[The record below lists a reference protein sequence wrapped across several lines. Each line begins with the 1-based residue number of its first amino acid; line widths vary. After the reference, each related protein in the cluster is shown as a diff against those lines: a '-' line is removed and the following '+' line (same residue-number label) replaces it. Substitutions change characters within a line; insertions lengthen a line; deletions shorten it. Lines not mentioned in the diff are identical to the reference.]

1 MPQND
6 VSGLTS
12 QEVVLLRQEFGRN
25 VLSEKKKSSIVR
37 IFQNQL
43 KNNFVVYLLVAA
55 IIISFFVGKYITAI
69 AIFGVISLVVGA
81 GFFQEYKAEK
91 AVEALK
97 NLLTL
102 KTRVRREGQEKL
114 VESTEL
120 VPNDI
125 VLLGAGDKVPAD
137 AIILSGEEVTV
148 DESILT
154 GEAQEVV
161 KKPYSPD
168 GKEDKSS
175 MVFMGTFIT
184 SGNCVVKVTQTG
196 MKTEFG
202 KIAELVEET
211 QKTLPLQSKVNRIT
225 KYMVVFAISVSV
237 LTGVVYVLQ
246 SGNIT
251 LPLIES
257 TLILV
262 IALSVS
268 AFPEGFPVVL
278 TTTLAVGVMRMAKR
292 NAIVNRMS
300 VIESL
305 GETTV
310 IATDKTGTVTRGE
323 MTVKKIILDNKTL
336 HVTGIG
342 YETNGELLHDGK
354 KYSVENDEQLTLILL
369 SSVLCNNASFV
380 QDENEERKLTGS
392 ATDTALLALG
402 EKAGFHKDNP
412 SYIVVEEFPFTS
424 ERKMMSVETKRGD
437 ESFIFSK
444 GAPEMLIKHCKH
456 FLERDKVLPLTEEKI
471 KELLGQNSELT
482 TKALRTIAFAYKKNG
497 GGAHDE
503 EEDLTFLGIAALEDS
518 PREEVVESIEMG
530 KKAGIAVKLITG
542 DHKETAQAVA
552 RQIGILDT
560 VITGEELEKM
570 TDEQLRKEV
579 MGIGIF
585 ARVMPEQKLRIV
597 RALKETGEI
606 VAMTGDGVNDAPALE
621 EAHVGIAM
629 GKRGTDVARSASDL
643 ILKDDNFSTIMAAII
658 EGRTIFNN
666 IRKFTT
672 YQLSCNFAELMV
684 LFIATMLAPFLS
696 WSVPLLVAIQILF
709 MNLVTDNLPAI
720 MLGFNPSSKDIMHGK
735 FKKNMDILDRKLIA
749 IVFMTGILMGSFV
762 LLSYYISFNVL
773 GHDAGS
779 SRTVA
784 LVALIVIEICA
795 AFVFRSFRKGVLTR
809 SPFSNKYLLFASI
822 ISLLATLTVIYTPL
836 SYVFET
842 VQISFYEWGFSL
854 AFGFLLLIIFDVLK
868 FINPKTN
875 IFPAH

>member
-6 VSGLTS
+6 VSGLSS

-225 KYMVVFAISVSV
+225 KYMVIFAISVSV

-323 MTVKKIILDNKTL
+323 MTVKKIILDNKIL
-336 HVTGIG
+336 HVTGVG
-342 YETNGELLHDGK
+342 YETNGEILHDGK
-354 KYSVENDEQLTLILL
+354 KYSIENDEQLTLILL

-380 QDENEERKLTGS
+380 QDENEQRKLTGS
-392 ATDTALLALG
+392 ATDTALLVLG

-412 SYIVVEEFPFTS
+412 SYAVVEEFPFTS
-424 ERKMMSVETKRGD
+424 ERKMMSVEAKRGD

-444 GAPEMLIKHCKH
+444 GAPEMLIRHCKH
-456 FLERDKVLPLTEEKI
+456 FLEHDKVLPLTEEKI
-471 KELLGQNSELT
+471 NELLGQNSELT
-482 TKALRTIAFAYKKNG
+482 TKALRTIAFAYKKDD
-497 GGAHDE
+497 GGAHDK

-597 RALKETGEI
+597 RALKESGEI

-643 ILKDDNFSTIMAAII
+643 ILKDDNFATIMAAII

-735 FKKNMDILDRKLIA
+735 FKKNMDILDRKLIV

-762 LLSYYISFNVL
+762 LLSYYISFNIL
-773 GHDAGS
+773 GHDAAS

-842 VQISFYEWGFSL
+842 VQISFHEWGFAL
-854 AFGFLLLIIFDVLK
+854 AFGFLLLVIFEVLK